1 MFRIGLKLW
10 STNTDHYLREAK
22 RLYAEGVFDYIELYV
37 VPESLKC
44 ANEWKTPNI
53 PYVIH
58 APHSAHGINLAD
70 KNCEDRNISIFSEVK
85 EFADVLNAPTIIAHG
100 GVLGSIDEVARQI
113 NLIGDSRVIVENK
126 PYFPIDNS
134 DRLLAGSTP
143 EEIQRIITATGCGF
157 CFDIGHA
164 VASAN
169 AHGVDWKEYFDSFFK
184 LNPKM
189 YHLSDL
195 DISSKKDQHLH
206 FGTGTLPIKDLIYK
220 IPFSAAIS
228 IETKKDCQK
237 NLNDFKCDVIWLNR
251 IASFVHGKG
260 GA

>member
-1 MFRIGLKLW
+1 MFKTGLKLW

-44 ANEWKTPNI
+44 ANEWKALNI

-85 EFADVLNAPTIIAHG
+85 KFADVLNAPTIIAHG
-100 GVLGSIDEVARQI
+100 GVIGSIDEVARQI
-113 NLIGDSRVIVENK
+113 NLIGDSRIIVENK

-134 DRLLAGSTP
+134 DKFLAGSTP
-143 EEIQRIITATGCGF
+143 EEIQRIIAATGCGF

-169 AHGVDWKEYFDSFFK
+169 AHGVDWKDYFDSFLK

-206 FGTGTLPIKDLIYK
+206 FGTGTLPIKELVLRLPTD
-220 IPFSAAIS
+220 SMIS
-228 IETKKDCQK
+228 IETSK
-237 NLNDFKCDVIWLNR
+237 NHVFSLLDFNND
-251 IASFVHGKG
+251 IAYLKRR
-260 GA
+260 

>member
-1 MFRIGLKLW
+1 MFKTGLKLW
-10 STNTDHYLREAK
+10 SSNTDHYLREAK
-22 RLYAEGVFDYIELYV
+22 KLYAEGVFDYIELYV
-37 VPESLKC
+37 VPESLNC
-44 ANEWKTPNI
+44 TNEWQKLNI
-53 PYVIH
+53 PYIVH
-58 APHSAHGINLAD
+58 APHSVHGINLAD
-70 KNCEDRNISIFSEVK
+70 KNCEDRNINIFSEVK

-113 NLIGDSRVIVENK
+113 NLIGDSRIIVENK

-134 DRLLAGSTP
+134 DKLLVGSTP

-169 AHGVDWKEYFDSFFK
+169 AHGVDWKDYFDCFLK

-206 FGTGTLPIKDLIYK
+206 FGTGTLPIKEI
-220 IPFSAAIS
+220 AAQLPGDASIS
-228 IETKKDCQK
+228 VETVKSRTE
-237 NLNDFKCDVIWLNR
+237 NLDDFKEDAKWLR
-251 IASFVHGKG
+251 DLK
-260 GA
+260 

>member
-37 VPESLKC
+37 VPESLKF
-44 ANEWKTPNI
+44 ANEWKTLNI

-70 KNCEDRNISIFSEVK
+70 KNCEDRNIIIFSEVK

-100 GVLGSIDEVARQI
+100 GVLGSIDEVARLI
-113 NLIGDSRVIVENK
+113 NLIGDPRVIVENK

-169 AHGVDWKEYFDSFFK
+169 AHGVDWKEYFDPFLK

-206 FGTGTLPIKDLIYK
+206 FGTGTLPIKEIMLRLPTD
-220 IPFSAAIS
+220 SMIS
-228 IETKKDCQK
+228 IETNKERSDNLDDFQEDVLCLKKFQ
-237 NLNDFKCDVIWLNR
+237 
-251 IASFVHGKG
+251 
-260 GA
+260 

>member
-1 MFRIGLKLW
+1 MFKTGLKLW

-37 VPESLKC
+37 MPESLKC
-44 ANEWKTPNI
+44 ANEWKTLNI

-70 KNCEDRNISIFSEVK
+70 KNCEDRNKSIFSEVK
-85 EFADVLNAPTIIAHG
+85 EFADILNAPTIIAHG
-100 GVLGSIDEVARQI
+100 GVLGSIDEVVRQI
-113 NLIGDSRVIVENK
+113 NLIGDSRIAVENK

-169 AHGVDWKEYFDSFFK
+169 AHGVDWKDYFDFFLK

-206 FGTGTLPIKDLIYK
+206 FGTGTLPIKEI
-220 IPFSAAIS
+220 AAQLPRDAYIS
-228 IETKKDCQK
+228 VETVKSRTE
-237 NLNDFKCDVIWLNR
+237 NLDDFKEDVKWLR
-251 IASFVHGKG
+251 DLK
-260 GA
+260 

>member
-1 MFRIGLKLW
+1 MFGIGLKLW

-22 RLYAEGVFDYIELYV
+22 KLYAEGVFDYIELYV
-37 VPESLKC
+37 VPGSLNC
-44 ANEWKTPNI
+44 ANEWKKLNI
-53 PYVIH
+53 HYIIH

-113 NLIGDSRVIVENK
+113 NLIGDPRVIVENK

-169 AHGVDWKEYFDSFFK
+169 AHGVDWKEYFDSFLK

-206 FGTGTLPIKDLIYK
+206 FGTGTLPIKEILLRLPTD
-220 IPFSAAIS
+220 SMIS
-228 IETKKDCQK
+228 IETNKERSDNLDDFQEDVLCLKKFQ
-237 NLNDFKCDVIWLNR
+237 
-251 IASFVHGKG
+251 
-260 GA
+260 

>member
-37 VPESLKC
+37 VPESLKF
-44 ANEWKTPNI
+44 ANEWKTLNI

-70 KNCEDRNISIFSEVK
+70 KNCEDRNIIIFSEVK

-113 NLIGDSRVIVENK
+113 NLIGDPRVIVENK

-134 DRLLAGSTP
+134 ARLLAGSTP

-169 AHGVDWKEYFDSFFK
+169 AHGVDWKEYFDPFLK

-206 FGTGTLPIKDLIYK
+206 LGTGTLPIKEIVLRLPTD
-220 IPFSAAIS
+220 SMIS
-228 IETKKDCQK
+228 IETSK
-237 NLNDFKCDVIWLNR
+237 NYVYSLLDFKNDVEYLKR
-251 IASFVHGKG
+251 R
-260 GA
+260 

>member
-1 MFRIGLKLW
+1 MFKIGLKLW

-37 VPESLKC
+37 VPGSLNR
-44 ANEWKTPNI
+44 ATEWKALNV

-70 KNCEDRNISIFSEVK
+70 KNCEERNRGVFSEVK

-113 NLIGDSRVIVENK
+113 NLIGDSRIAVENK
-126 PYFPIDNS
+126 PYFPVDNS

-143 EEIQRIITATGCGF
+143 EEIEKIIAASGCGF
-157 CFDIGHA
+157 CFDVGHA

-169 AHGVDWKEYFDSFFK
+169 AHQVHWKEYFDFF
-184 LNPKM
+184 LRSNPEM
-189 YHLSDL
+189 YHLSDM

-206 FGTGTLPIKDLIYK
+206 FGTGTLPIKEI
-220 IPFSAAIS
+220 AAQLPRDASIS
-228 IETKKDCQK
+228 VETVKSRTE
-237 NLNDFKCDVIWLNR
+237 NLDDFKEDVTWLR
-251 IASFVHGKG
+251 DLK
-260 GA
+260 

>member
-22 RLYAEGVFDYIELYV
+22 KLYAEGVFDYIELYV

-44 ANEWKTPNI
+44 ANEWKTLNI

-70 KNCEDRNISIFSEVK
+70 NNCEDRNITIFSEVK

-113 NLIGDSRVIVENK
+113 NLIGDPRVIVENK

-169 AHGVDWKEYFDSFFK
+169 AHGVDWKEYFDSFLK

-206 FGTGTLPIKDLIYK
+206 FGTGTLPIKEILLRLPTD
-220 IPFSAAIS
+220 SMIS
-228 IETKKDCQK
+228 IETNKERSDNLDDFQEDVLCLKKFQ
-237 NLNDFKCDVIWLNR
+237 
-251 IASFVHGKG
+251 
-260 GA
+260 

>member
-1 MFRIGLKLW
+1 MFGIGLKLW

-22 RLYAEGVFDYIELYV
+22 KLYAEGVFDYIELYV

-44 ANEWKTPNI
+44 ANEWKTLNI

-113 NLIGDSRVIVENK
+113 NSIGDPRVIVENK

-169 AHGVDWKEYFDSFFK
+169 AHGVDWKEYFDSFLK

-206 FGTGTLPIKDLIYK
+206 FGTGTLPIKEILLRLPTD
-220 IPFSAAIS
+220 SMIS
-228 IETKKDCQK
+228 IETSK
-237 NLNDFKCDVIWLNR
+237 NYVYSLLDFKNDVEYLKR
-251 IASFVHGKG
+251 R
-260 GA
+260 

>member
-37 VPESLKC
+37 VPESLKF
-44 ANEWKTPNI
+44 ANEWKTLNI

-70 KNCEDRNISIFSEVK
+70 KNCEDRNILIFSEVK

-113 NLIGDSRVIVENK
+113 NLIGDPRVIVENK

-134 DRLLAGSTP
+134 ARLLAGSTP

-169 AHGVDWKEYFDSFFK
+169 AHGVDWKEYFDPFLK

-206 FGTGTLPIKDLIYK
+206 LGTGTLPIKEIVLRLPTD
-220 IPFSAAIS
+220 SMIS
-228 IETKKDCQK
+228 IETSK
-237 NLNDFKCDVIWLNR
+237 NYVYSLLDFKNDVEYLKR
-251 IASFVHGKG
+251 R
-260 GA
+260 